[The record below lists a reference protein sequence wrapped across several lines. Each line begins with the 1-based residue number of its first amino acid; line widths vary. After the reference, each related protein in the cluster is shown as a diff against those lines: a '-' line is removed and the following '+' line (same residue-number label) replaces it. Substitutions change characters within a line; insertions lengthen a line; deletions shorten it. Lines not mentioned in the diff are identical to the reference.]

1 MFSNLTPTLT
11 QIHCIYARWIT
22 LNQLFGTQKAIVF
35 INKEIQM
42 KTTLTL
48 LALLTSLASTSWAAP
63 KQWTFTYKP
72 KSAKSFPLTFAAE
85 TKADAFKL
93 ASKACFQKLTN
104 GQYPGEEKGLEYI
117 DVCANPKM

>member
-1 MFSNLTPTLT
+1 MKTNLLT
-11 QIHCIYARWIT
+11 IAIIT
-22 LNQLFGTQKAIVF
+22 LMGS
-35 INKEIQM
+35 M
-42 KTTLTL
+42 TL
-48 LALLTSLASTSWAAP
+48 AAP

-72 KSAKSFPLTFAAE
+72 KQQKSFPLTFTAE

-93 ASKACFQKLTN
+93 ASKACFQRLTN